1 MAMHQLTLPGEIVKK
16 HNELVRSKINISS
29 KTAAR
34 ILACLIASIHH
45 DDTQFKTAYVVPIK
59 PYLPDDT
66 GKSYQLAKE
75 ACRELLS
82 ATVEKESPDPDDP
95 TGEPSWSGAT
105 FFTKIKYTKGNVT
118 AEFNPKL
125 SELLLQLRGF
135 FTEYNLLEYLALP
148 STYSQRLFEILKSW
162 SGLPEV
168 VISVSEMHEILNTPM
183 SFRSDFRNFRIRVL
197 EKSHNDILSHTHLR
211 FEWEPIKIGRSVEK
225 IRFIFS
231 EKRRALP
238 EKEKEKAKEEK
249 SRKLKN
255 QRFLRA
261 SECAITRKGICTKQD
276 NKPIICKLCLRMK
289 LCEDLLH
296 HERKRTH
303 SIT

>member
-1 MAMHQLTLPGEIVKK
+1 MGMQQLTLPGEIVKK
-16 HNELVRSKINISS
+16 HNELVRSKINIGS

-45 DDTQFKTAYVVPIK
+45 NDTQFKTAYVVPIK
-59 PYLPDDT
+59 AYLPDDT

-75 ACRELLS
+75 ACRELLG
-82 ATVEKESPDPDDP
+82 ATVEKESPDPDNP
-95 TGEPSWSGAT
+95 TGEPVWSGAT
-105 FFTKIKYTKGNVT
+105 FFTKIKYSKGNVT

-168 VISVSEMHEILNTPM
+168 VISVTEMHGMLNTPI

-197 EKSHNDILSHTHLR
+197 EKTHKDILAHTHLK
-211 FEWEPIKIGRSVEK
+211 FEWEPIKVGRSVEK

-231 EKRRALP
+231 SKKMSLT
-238 EKEKEKAKEEK
+238 EKEKDKAKQEK
-249 SRKLKN
+249 QVRLRNARFVRAVRCFEAKGKECKEQTEKRIVCKLC
-255 QRFLRA
+255 R
-261 SECAITRKGICTKQD
+261 EMGICTGNLKETA
-276 NKPIICKLCLRMK
+276 K
-289 LCEDLLH
+289 
-296 HERKRTH
+296 
-303 SIT
+303 